1 LIERLPQE
9 EVVGHGPGLVPE
21 TFIEFGVIDVDN
33 HSSWP
38 RQVTPSTSP
47 FALDYQN
54 LDIRRWTMRR
64 LARTVL
70 LLLTAAAMLTAC
82 SFLDRSGNP
91 LDKLRDAIADEV
103 DDPARAETMLA
114 SLERT
119 DQLMLQSA
127 KVLADGAEAQLRLFL
142 DYDSTPED
150 FEALFE
156 SVSSARRELQRELL
170 DEHIRFKQT
179 ATADEWGALVG
190 IHTRAVNAR
199 AEALTRSAL
208 SAAKS

>member
-1 LIERLPQE
+1 
-9 EVVGHGPGLVPE
+9 
-21 TFIEFGVIDVDN
+21 
-33 HSSWP
+33 
-38 RQVTPSTSP
+38 
-47 FALDYQN
+47 
-54 LDIRRWTMRR
+54 
-64 LARTVL
+64 
-70 LLLTAAAMLTAC
+70 
-82 SFLDRSGNP
+82 
-91 LDKLRDAIADEV
+91 
-103 DDPARAETMLA
+103 
-114 SLERT
+114 
-119 DQLMLQSA
+119 MLQSA